1 MAGHDMEFN
10 DPVFVSLEM
19 ELRICVD
26 RNYFRSH
33 VKQALLE
40 VFNSAYQPDGQPGL
54 FHPDRFSFGQTIFL
68 SPFYAAARQIPGV
81 SSAQITR
88 FHVQGNYDPKPLADG
103 FMKLGRLEI
112 PRLDNNPNFP
122 EHGVLRLDMIG
133 GK

>member
-1 MAGHDMEFN
+1 MDDAFEQSLQVHMEPYRMAGHDMEFN

-54 FHPDRFSFGQTIFL
+54 FHPDRFSFNQTIFL

-81 SSAQITR
+81 R
-88 FHVQGNYDPKPLADG
+88 GC
-103 FMKLGRLEI
+103 
-112 PRLDNNPNFP
+112 
-122 EHGVLRLDMIG
+122 
-133 GK
+133 